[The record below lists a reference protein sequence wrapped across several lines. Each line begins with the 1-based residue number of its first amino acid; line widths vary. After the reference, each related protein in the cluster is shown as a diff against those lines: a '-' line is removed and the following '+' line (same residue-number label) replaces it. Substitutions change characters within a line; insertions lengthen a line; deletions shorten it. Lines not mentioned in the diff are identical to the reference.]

1 MTVQL
6 RRRPRPTPAVRATLL
21 VASAAVSAALAAL
34 VWSQLPKQ
42 LNVHTDIVG
51 YPTAGDFNI
60 ERYFWAYGLVAGLF
74 PFLTLALY
82 LFLRRTLAPGPARP
96 LGVIGLLDRRA
107 PAASGDRVNLA
118 ISAGGILLVG
128 VTLGFE
134 TAIGGGWQDLGGVV
148 LAVAATAYGLTV
160 ATIAAVAVAGPLR
173 SRELDAVLA
182 GVNAVL
188 ATLTVLGL
196 AWVSSGTTVTV
207 SSNGAVHHYPFFPWW
222 LGALV
227 TAALL
232 ALVIRALRTS
242 VVARRIERRVLLF
255 VVSPVLLFLFLA
267 VLPGALDPMDSFHEG
282 EQLGAAQ
289 LTAAGRFPWR
299 DLLFIHGPL
308 GDVLQPL
315 LNLHVFGDTRWGN
328 LAGDGVLFGPAAVV
342 ALFLLCAHLF
352 RDNWLFLV
360 GTQVAIV
367 TGWIFAIQVN
377 TRLLFVPVVILLL
390 AKLLERPTWPRAIAF
405 TTLLLAQSVL
415 TPEGSYMVP
424 AYLIAVV
431 LYELVHRQGFSRT
444 IRCGITTA
452 VLGVGWIVF
461 LTSQHALDDF
471 VFYYRAFAP
480 GHELTG
486 GLTVALGEGQAPT
499 AFGGHLYYVFAA
511 GAPVVLVLLTIW
523 YFAARTPNARAIPVD
538 DWAMGATAIFVG
550 LYYVK
555 YISRT
560 DHVYQPF
567 VVALPLLFYVIY
579 RVVSAAE
586 AWLAARRPSELPRH
600 TVTLPL
606 LVVLLI
612 GAPTS
617 LLTVA
622 RDVPSHLATFAP
634 SEPPIAHVGY
644 VLNREPL
651 FTSVF
656 PAPAKSVGPSL
667 VSDLRTIMRAYVLP
681 SERIFDFSNNPGLF
695 WYLLRLDPATRYYHV
710 SMAIPQAIQKDLIRE
725 LRREQPTIIVFS
737 SDWLGLPFWDG
748 LTNEVRHYEI
758 SRYLLDNYQPL
769 LYSHGFLIFARASAY
784 LRPVSDLTGKLVEPA
799 TTTDLYFRTFP
810 CDWGYTPD
818 FLSIHPHSDSGVTL
832 RPIDSGG
839 ALALQVPANIAKQ
852 YSWLEIKGTK
862 PFARTSFELSDV
874 AGGDERRTIRFRTRG
889 GSDTIRVQVGS
900 CSQWHGYRSREL
912 FLRTDPSQHID
923 GVRLLP

>member
-1 MTVQL
+1 MTVEL
-6 RRRPRPTPAVRATLL
+6 RGRLRPTPRVRVALL
-21 VASAAVSAALAAL
+21 VISAVVSEALTAL

-60 ERYFWAYGLVAGLF
+60 ERYFWAYGLIAGLF
-74 PFLTLALY
+74 PFVTLALY
-82 LFLRRTLAPGPARP
+82 LVLRRILAPGTAQP
-96 LGVIGLLDRRA
+96 LGVIWFLDRRA
-107 PAASGDRVNLA
+107 PRATGDRVNLA

-134 TAIGGGWQDLGGVV
+134 IAIGGGWQDLGGVV
-148 LAVAATAYGLTV
+148 LAVAATAYGLAV
-160 ATIAAVAVAGPLR
+160 ATTAAMAVAGPLR

-196 AWVSSGTTVTV
+196 AWVSSGTKVTV
-207 SSNGAVHHYPFFPWW
+207 SSDGTVHHYPWFPWW
-222 LGALV
+222 LGVLV
-227 TAALL
+227 TATLL
-232 ALVIRALRTS
+232 ALVIRAFRRS
-242 VVARRIERRVLLF
+242 VVPRTIERRVLLL

-282 EQLGAAQ
+282 EQLGAAH

-308 GDVLQPL
+308 GDVFQPL

-328 LAGDGVLFGPAAVV
+328 LAGDAVLSGPAAVL
-342 ALFLLCAHLF
+342 ALFLLCAYLF
-352 RDNWLFLV
+352 RDNWLFLI

-377 TRLLFVPVVILLL
+377 TRLLFVPLVILLL

-424 AYLIAVV
+424 AYLTAVV
-431 LYELVHRQGFSRT
+431 LYELVHRRGFLRT

-452 VLGVGWIVF
+452 VLGVGWIAF
-461 LTSQHALDDF
+461 LASQHALDDF

-486 GLTVALGEGQAPT
+486 GLTVTLGEGQAPT
-499 AFGGHLYYVFAA
+499 EFGGHLYYVFAA

-523 YFAARTPNARAIPVD
+523 YFAARIPDARAIPVE

-555 YISRT
+555 FISRT

-567 VVALPLLFYVIY
+567 VVALPLLFYAIY

-586 AWLAARRPSELPRH
+586 AWLASRRRSELPRH

-606 LVVLLI
+606 LIVLLI

-617 LLTVA
+617 LLTLA
-622 RDVPSHLATFAP
+622 RAVPSHLASFAP
-634 SEPPIAHVGY
+634 SEPPVAHMGY

-667 VSDLRTIMRAYVLP
+667 VQDLSTIMHAYVLP

-710 SMAIPQAIQKDLIRE
+710 SMAIPQAIQEDLIRE
-725 LRREQPTIIVFS
+725 LRKEQPTIVVFS

-748 LTNEVRHYEI
+748 LTNEVRHYDI

-769 LYSHGFLIFARASAY
+769 LYSHGFLIFARASTY
-784 LRPVSDLTGKLVEPA
+784 LRPVSDLTGELVEPA

-810 CDWGYTPD
+810 CDWGYAPD
-818 FLSIHPHSDSGVTL
+818 FLSIHPQSNSGVTL
-832 RPIDSGG
+832 RRNNGPG
-839 ALALQVPANIAKQ
+839 AMALRVPANMAKQ
-852 YSWLEIKGTK
+852 YSWVEIKGAK
-862 PFARTSFELSDV
+862 PFARTSFELTDI

-889 GSDTIRVQVGS
+889 GNDTIRVQVGS
-900 CSQWHGYRSREL
+900 CSQWHGYRSRVL
-912 FLRTDPSQHID
+912 LLRTDPPQPI
-923 GVRLLP
+923 GAVRLLR